1 MLKCTNHLVDALKVS
16 PPALLASIT
25 GFWMPALFGDVLE
38 PTHIRNNILY
48 RHIAMYLTVLSNGRR
63 RNRSPTYLQ
72 SPQSRGIAVLG
83 EFNFDFIFFFIFS
96 SLHFIQRKT
105 TDSSMP
111 GTSPACRMA
120 SFIPAISADLQFEM
134 APFHCHCP
142 VLTATTPPEYRTMRI
157 RHNVMTATSQRHLLL
172 IPSPMPIR
180 YFCLHSSGAY
190 TKQRPL

>member
-1 MLKCTNHLVDALKVS
+1 MPLKS
-16 PPALLASIT
+16 PRQLSLPPSRAFGCQPSLAMSLNRLISRS
-25 GFWMPALFGDVLE
+25 AIAEYIDIYSSSRRRCLF
-38 PTHIRNNILY
+38 
-48 RHIAMYLTVLSNGRR
+48 GRR

-72 SPQSRGIAVLG
+72 SPPSRGSCRFGRVQLRLH
-83 EFNFDFIFFFIFS
+83 FLFFVS

>member
-72 SPQSRGIAVLG
+72 SPPSRGSCRFGRVQLRLH
-83 EFNFDFIFFFIFS
+83 FLFFVS

-111 GTSPACRMA
+111 GTLLSCRMA
-120 SFIPAISADLQFEM
+120 SSMPAISADLQFEM

-190 TKQRPL
+190 TKQSPL